1 MIAALFGVLEQGLKL
16 WNSKESTKYLD
27 RVIKI
32 KKEYYEELAKVE
44 FDPFNHEHEKMD
56 GSAFRS
62 QLTLDRL
69 MLELETICQSFA
81 EYSPKK

>member
-32 KKEYYEELAKVE
+32 KKEYYAELSKLE
-44 FDPFNHEHEKMD
+44 FDPSNESHLKMD
-56 GSAFRS
+56 GDAFRS
-62 QLTLDRL
+62 QLALDRL
-69 MLELETICQSFA
+69 MLELETICESF
-81 EYSPKK
+81 SSFPIKK